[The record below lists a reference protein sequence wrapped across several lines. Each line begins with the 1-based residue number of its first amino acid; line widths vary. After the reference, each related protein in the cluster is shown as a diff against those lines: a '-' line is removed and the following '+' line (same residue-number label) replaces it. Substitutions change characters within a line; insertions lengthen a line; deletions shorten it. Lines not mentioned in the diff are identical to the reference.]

1 MTREK
6 KMLVPTE
13 LGLLVTELME
23 TYFKDIVDVGF
34 TAEMEDR
41 LDDVEVKNTDW
52 HTVISD
58 FYSGFEKELKI
69 ADESIE
75 KLVIEDEP
83 TGENC
88 PACGKPLVIKHG
100 RFGEFIACTGYPEC
114 KTTMTIQKKLDVKC
128 PRCGNDIVVRKSK
141 KGKVFYGCS
150 GYPDCNQVFWN
161 KPVDKKCPECGA
173 LMTEKK
179 TKSYSLICSN
189 AECGHKE

>member
-1 MTREK
+1 
-6 KMLVPTE
+6 
-13 LGLLVTELME
+13 
-23 TYFKDIVDVGF
+23 
-34 TAEMEDR
+34 MEDR
-41 LDDVEVKNTDW
+41 LDAVEVKNIDW
-52 HTVISD
+52 HSVISD
-58 FYSGFEKELKI
+58 FYSGFEKDLKV

-88 PACGKPLVIKHG
+88 PNCGKPLVIKHG
-100 RFGEFIACTGYPEC
+100 RFGEFIACSGYPEC

-128 PRCGNDIVVRKSK
+128 PKCGNDIIVRKSK

-161 KPVDKKCPECGA
+161 KPVDKKCPECGS

-179 TKSYSLICSN
+179 TKTYSLICSN
-189 AECGHKE
+189 PECGHKEA